1 MALKFVALLN
11 FISSEFLYSHHCCCC
26 CCCCFIIP
34 LFTRVEFSG
43 GISLYGVRPSLVVV
57 VVNVFSSFFCC
68 CLVVVFLVVVL
79 LLGSTNGL
87 FQKNRSRLKIDSQA
101 SNKKFSVFV
110 YLTKCPYF
118 PTLTCHLI
126 SEEVINC
133 GVWFRSRFSYV
144 LVFISLSLVVALFLQ
159 LLLLALTH
167 TK

>member
-11 FISSEFLYSHHCCCC
+11 FISSEFLYSHHC

-43 GISLYGVRPSLVVV
+43 GISLYGVRPSLV

-87 FQKNRSRLKIDSQA
+87 FQKKSIEIEN
-101 SNKKFSVFV
+101 
-110 YLTKCPYF
+110 
-118 PTLTCHLI
+118 
-126 SEEVINC
+126 
-133 GVWFRSRFSYV
+133 
-144 LVFISLSLVVALFLQ
+144 
-159 LLLLALTH
+159 
-167 TK
+167 